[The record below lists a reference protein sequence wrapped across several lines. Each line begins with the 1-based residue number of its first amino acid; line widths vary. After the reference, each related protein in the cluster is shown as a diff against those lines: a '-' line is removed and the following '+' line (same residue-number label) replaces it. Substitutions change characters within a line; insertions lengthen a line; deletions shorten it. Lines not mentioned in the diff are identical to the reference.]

1 MEKKQK
7 VLDLLK
13 VLITCNHVLNNLKIG
28 NEIKLIFDDRVSKII
43 KLDESRKLYTNEEND
58 ITIIELKENEFD
70 INDYLK
76 IDNNIYNEINKKIK
90 KYILFI
96 MKKEKN

>member
-28 NEIKLIFDDRVSKII
+28 NEIQLIFDDGVSKII

-58 ITIIELKENEFD
+58 ITIIELKENEFN